1 MRYNLLKVFSILLL
15 CALTLWF
22 WGILSPSILQFYESV
37 SYFPLKFQRLAE
49 ALSRPGGLAEYLSE
63 FCVQFFR
70 WKFAAAS
77 LVTGLLVIIQYLT
90 WHCMKAR
97 GAKDCLFGLSFIP
110 SFCAWAYL
118 CVFGNLFTGVVSLAT
133 VLACMTLWFRYFPDR
148 WLPLA
153 LMTVLLYYIA
163 GPVSLVMP
171 VSVLLS
177 GIRKPLVSLPA
188 IIVWALIPLV
198 SSAFLMYPLRDL
210 YLGIDYTNVPGNYP
224 LTFFIMVF
232 SPVLC
237 MTIASLRIP
246 SPHGKLGGFILVLSV
261 LLVFAGGWF
270 FVVGNSNPVN
280 ERILRYDRLVQ
291 EEDWDGITEIAA
303 RRSPRTIAEVSA
315 IDLALAMKGRL
326 LEDMLKYP
334 QPGVS
339 ALFPDY
345 NLGYVMSLTTDEAM
359 FRAGMLNAARHY
371 AYEKYE
377 SYPNYKT
384 GARYLRR
391 LAEIDMINGDC
402 VTAGKYL
409 EALSHTIVHSRW
421 AKGVQDAFDSG
432 RYSDIAV
439 CRDSSEF
446 LYNDTDDKEKVLI
459 LRRLAESGHANS
471 VTLQYL
477 LAFDLLSADMDSF
490 MDDLQFIDVS
500 SGMPSLVR
508 QALAIC
514 AMKPEG
520 VPQPLGQ
527 LLEEADMQSYLHF
540 MDVAESG
547 DTNLL
552 RKKFGSTYWYYY
564 NSSFANAKHKLY

>member
-1 MRYNLLKVFSILLL
+1 MTIMKSLSLKVLSIFILGFLS
-15 CALTLWF
+15 LWF

-37 SYFPLKFQRLAE
+37 SYFPLTFERLVE

-70 WKFAAAS
+70 WKFAAAFFVAGS
-77 LVTGLLVIIQYLT
+77 LVLIQYLT
-90 WHCMKAR
+90 WRCMKAR
-97 GAKDCLFGLSFIP
+97 GAQGYLFGLSFIP

-118 CVFGNLFTGVVSLAT
+118 CVFGNLFTGVVSLAI
-133 VLACMTLWFRYFPDR
+133 VLAGMAIWLRYFPDR

-153 LMTVLLYYIA
+153 LMTALLYYIA

-171 VSVLLS
+171 ASALLS

-188 IIVWALIPLV
+188 LLVWALAPLV
-198 SSAFLMYPLRDL
+198 FAAFIMYPLRDL
-210 YLGIDYTNVPGNYP
+210 YLGIDYANVPGNYP
-224 LTFFIMVF
+224 PTFFIMVF
-232 SPVLC
+232 SPVVC
-237 MTIASLRIP
+237 VTIASLGLP
-246 SPHGKLGGFILVLSV
+246 YLQGKPGGLLSILSV

-270 FVVGNSNPVN
+270 YVVGNCNPVN

-291 EEDWDGITEIAA
+291 EEDWDGITEVAS
-303 RRSPRTIAEVSA
+303 RRIPRTVSEVSA

-326 LEDMLKYP
+326 LDEMLTYP

-345 NLGYVMSLTTDEAM
+345 NLGYVMSLTSDEAM

-391 LAEIDMINGDC
+391 LAEIDLINGDYE
-402 VTAGKYL
+402 TAGKYL
-409 EALSHTIVHSRW
+409 DALSLTLGHSRW
-421 AKGVQDAFDSG
+421 AAGLKDACDSG
-432 RYSDIAV
+432 RYSDIAA
-439 CRDSSEF
+439 CRDSSEY
-446 LYNDTDDKEKVLI
+446 LYNDTDDNEKQLM
-459 LRRLAESGHANS
+459 LRRLAESGHFNQ
-471 VTLQYL
+471 VTVQYL
-477 LAFDLLSADMDSF
+477 LAFDLLSADMESF
-490 MDDLQFIDVS
+490 TDDLKYLDVS
-500 SGMPSLVR
+500 SGVPSLVR

-514 AMKPEG
+514 LMKPEG

-527 LLEEADMQSYLHF
+527 LLGEADMQSYLHF

-547 DTNLL
+547 DTILL
-552 RKKFGSTYWYYY
+552 RKKFGRTYWYYY
-564 NSSFANAKHKLY
+564 YNMAN